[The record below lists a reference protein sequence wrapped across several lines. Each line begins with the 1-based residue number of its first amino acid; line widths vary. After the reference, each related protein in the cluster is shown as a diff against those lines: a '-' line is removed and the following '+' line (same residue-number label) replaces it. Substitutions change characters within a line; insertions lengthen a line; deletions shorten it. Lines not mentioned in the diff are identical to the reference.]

1 MTPQLKKYVVAIL
14 VLALIISVGL
24 NLYDHFITLPQMQA
38 TTNNMRVQALKQ
50 WLDTMERIRY
60 TLEHASTN
68 LDVYEAAYHTRL
80 AGELVDIYGVGIG
93 YNPETTPMYTYDRET
108 LSYWLKRSTSDLE
121 YAVLAIYFGNQTG
134 VITTQYLDYYV
145 WEKIGN
151 IRNSIE
157 NITNTM
163 IISANG
169 VDPVKQLQE
178 KGNLNIV
185 IDYCKQISETY
196 IEITTYMQ
204 RPSIAREPIT
214 REEAIEIG
222 TNSEL
227 VKEGLAISRSFTIET
242 NYRNSSM
249 VEQLKLWNS
258 ELYEKVPEGH
268 SVWEV
273 IWWLTYQYPPG
284 GHNVI
289 VIVDAEM
296 ATIIHEKKGIAYC

>member
-1 MTPQLKKYVVAIL
+1 VVLKRFSKRTWFVLWVFFVALVAVVA
-14 VLALIISVGL
+14 
-24 NLYDHFITLPQMQA
+24 
-38 TTNNMRVQALKQ
+38 
-50 WLDTMERIRY
+50 
-60 TLEHASTN
+60 
-68 LDVYEAAYHTRL
+68 
-80 AGELVDIYGVGIG
+80 
-93 YNPETTPMYTYDRET
+93 TY
-108 LSYWLKRSTSDLE
+108 
-121 YAVLAIYFGNQTG
+121 A
-134 VITTQYLDYYV
+134 
-145 WEKIGN
+145 
-151 IRNSIE
+151 
-157 NITNTM
+157 
-163 IISANG
+163 
-169 VDPVKQLQE
+169 
-178 KGNLNIV
+178 
-185 IDYCKQISETY
+185 
-196 IEITTYMQ
+196 YMQ

-273 IWWLTYQYPPG
+273 IWWLTYQHQPG